1 MKFRR
6 RVHVYV
12 TEAQEEALRKHLPDK
27 RTEEAISVVLDF
39 LVEDHMVA
47 DEIRAELAE
56 LRARE
61 ADA

>member
-39 LVEDHMVA
+39 LVEDHRVA
-47 DEIRAELAE
+47 DDIRAELAE

>member
-39 LVEDHMVA
+39 LVEDHRVA

>member
-12 TEAQEEALRKHLPDK
+12 TEEQEEALRKHLPDK

-39 LVEDHMVA
+39 LVEDHRVA
-47 DEIRAELAE
+47 DDIRAELAE